1 MSAEPFPL
9 TEGRLRVDI
18 WSDIMCP
25 WCYLGDA
32 ALDHA
37 LLDFP
42 HADQVDI
49 RYRSFLLRPDLP
61 SDKPTDLYELISSG
75 RGVSR
80 EEIDAGHAMLEERGR
95 ALGLDYRFDKAVAIN
110 STSAHRLSHVA
121 REAGLQRAMMQRLFL
136 AYFTEG
142 SNVADYDTLTELAE
156 QVGLDPEPVRRALES
171 GDHLDDV
178 QHDIALAGQLGIQGV
193 PFFVFNGKY
202 AVSGGQPVEV
212 FRQTL
217 DTVWQEV
224 AALRHA

>member
-61 SDKPTDLYELISSG
+61 SDRPTDLYELISSG

-95 ALGLDYRFDKAVAIN
+95 ALGLDYRFDRAIAIN

-121 REAGLQRAMMQRLFL
+121 LDAGVQRAMMQRLFL

-142 SNVADYDTLTELAE
+142 RNVADYDTLTELGVE
-156 QVGLDPEPVRRALES
+156 VGLDGDQVRGALES
-171 GDHLDDV
+171 GAHLGDV
-178 QHDIALAGQLGIQGV
+178 QDDLTLARELGIQGV

-217 DTVWQEV
+217 DTVWGELTP
-224 AALRHA
+224 APAG